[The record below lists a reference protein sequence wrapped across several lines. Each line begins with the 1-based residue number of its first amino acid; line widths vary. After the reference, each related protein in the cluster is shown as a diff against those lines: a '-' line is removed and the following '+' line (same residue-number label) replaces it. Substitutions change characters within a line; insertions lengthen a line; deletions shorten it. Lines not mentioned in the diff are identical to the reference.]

1 MINIYIPN
9 NNIEER
15 RYILDVIFGEFLGLS
30 YQLIIDNGKLIIDDW
45 IIELENG
52 NRLIVK
58 DSFFNKFP
66 KDLEYLDEK
75 NIPKEVKFTKNRFAS
90 EDDIVAIFGT
100 SLPVTN
106 NQYTN
111 TPKTKNQ
118 KLKTNIDIFASAF
131 FMLTRWEEH
140 VNKARDNH
148 NRFSAKDSLAYK
160 HNFLHRPVV
169 NEYVEYLWNMLKEI
183 GIKQKR
189 KDREYKFVMT
199 HDVDEPLRYFSTYRF
214 AKEIGRDFLK
224 NGKYLEPFSKMK
236 EFISIKLKLKDDI
249 FNTFDYMIEKEKD
262 ANVKAYYFFMGE
274 GTNLTYDDNYDINA
288 PFVKNI
294 AKKILSNSN
303 VIGIHPSFNTYNN
316 SKQFAREKRMIED
329 SFNITIDCGRQHYLR
344 FEVPTTWQIWNDNGM
359 KWDST
364 LSYADKEGFRCGV
377 CYEFSVFNF
386 LTRQKLT
393 LKEKP
398 LIVMEASFTIYQ
410 SHLDLGEIL
419 KNIKE
424 VIDLVKKY
432 NGEFVFLWHN
442 GSFLEDWHREF
453 YEKVLV
459 MAKGK

>member
-1 MINIYIPN
+1 MIT
-9 NNIEER
+9 
-15 RYILDVIFGEFLGLS
+15 
-30 YQLIIDNGKLIIDDW
+30 DNGKLIIDDW

-52 NRLIVK
+52 NRLIIK

-90 EDDIVAIFGT
+90 EDDIVVIYGDEGEGRREKGEGGT
-100 SLPVTN
+100 HFSNPSPFTLLPSTFI
-106 NQYTN
+106 
-111 TPKTKNQ
+111 
-118 KLKTNIDIFASAF
+118 TNIDIFASSF
-131 FMLTRWEEH
+131 FMLTCWEEY

-160 HNFLHRPVV
+160 NNFLNRPVV
-169 NEYVEYLWNMLKEI
+169 NEYVEYLWNMLVEL
-183 GIKQKR
+183 GIEQKR
-189 KDREYKFVMT
+189 KEREYKFVMT

-214 AKEIGRDFLK
+214 IKEIGRDFLK
-224 NGKYLEPFSKMK
+224 NGKYLEPFLKMK

-249 FNTFDYMIEKEKD
+249 FNTFDYMLDKEKD
-262 ANVKAYYFFMGE
+262 ANIKAYYFFMGE
-274 GTNLTYDDNYDINA
+274 GTSLTYDDNYDINA

-294 AKKILSNSN
+294 SKKILSNSN
-303 VIGIHPSFNTYNN
+303 IIGIHPSFNTYNN
-316 SKQFAREKRMIED
+316 FKQFVREKKMIED
-329 SFNITIDCGRQHYLR
+329 AFDIKIDCGRQHYLR
-344 FEVPTTWQIWNDNGM
+344 FEVPTTWQIWEDSGM

-377 CYEFSVFNF
+377 CYEYSVFNF
-386 LTRQKLT
+386 LTRQKLK

-410 SHLDLGEIL
+410 SHLDLDEIL

-424 VIDLVKKY
+424 IIDLVKTY

-442 GSFLEDWHREF
+442 GSFLEDWHKEF
-453 YEKVLV
+453 YENILE